1 MFDPLYWLA
10 FFSAAVALTVSPGPD
25 VIYVLS
31 RTVAQGR
38 KIGLASVAGVGT
50 GALIHSVAAAVG
62 LSAILATSAAAF
74 TVVKI
79 LGAGYLIYL
88 GIKALLSAG
97 NAVEPDTR
105 ALVRVTGWQ
114 AFRQGVLIDV
124 LNPKVAIFF
133 MAFLPQFLRPQYGH
147 EGLQLAGL
155 GVLIVVVGVIT
166 DTCFVLVAARATVFF
181 RGSPRASV
189 WLNRAVGTVLVA
201 LGLRLAMG
209 RSTDGLT

>member
-25 VIYVLS
+25 ILYVLS
-31 RTVAQGR
+31 RTVAQGK
-38 KIGLASVAGVGT
+38 KIGLASVAGVGA
-50 GALIHSVAAAVG
+50 GALIHACAAAVG

-74 TVVKI
+74 TVVKL

-88 GIKALLSAG
+88 GIKALRSSGAMAQPIERTL
-97 NAVEPDTR
+97 P
-105 ALVRVTGWQ
+105 RVTAWQ

-133 MAFLPQFLRPQYGH
+133 MAFLPQFLRPQLGN

-155 GVLIVVVGVIT
+155 GVLVVVVGIVT
-166 DTCFVLVAARATVFF
+166 DTCFVLAAAKATAFF
-181 RGSPRASV
+181 RDSPRASV
-189 WLNRAVGTVLVA
+189 WLNRMLGTVLVA
-201 LGLRLAMG
+201 LGLRLALVEQ
-209 RSTDGLT
+209 RN

>member
-10 FFSAAVALTVSPGPD
+10 FFSAAIALTVSPGPD
-25 VIYVLS
+25 ILYVLS

-50 GALIHSVAAAVG
+50 GALIHAFGAAVG

-74 TVVKI
+74 TVVKFV
-79 LGAGYLIYL
+79 GAGYLIYL
-88 GIKALLSAG
+88 GIKALRSAG
-97 NAVEPDTR
+97 AAVEPDAR
-105 ALVRVTGWQ
+105 ALLRVTAWQ

-133 MAFLPQFLRPQYGH
+133 MAFLPQFLRPQFGS

-155 GVLIVVVGVIT
+155 GGLIVMVGVIT
-166 DTCFVLVAARATVFF
+166 DTCFVLAAARATAFF

-189 WLNRAVGTVLVA
+189 WLNRTLGTVLVA
-201 LGLRLAMG
+201 LGLRLAMSEH
-209 RSTDGLT
+209 RTV